1 MSDNRKLE
9 EKAKKLQKLILNLVP
24 FFIVGVFAL
33 MLLMFVIF
41 VITTLLF
48 IVGAI

>member
-9 EKAKKLQKLILNLVP
+9 EKSKKLQKFILNLVP
-24 FFIVGVFAL
+24 FFIVGVFVFIS
-33 MLLMFVIF
+33 LMFAIF
-41 VITTLLF
+41 VIVTLLF

>member
-1 MSDNRKLE
+1 MSDNRELE

-24 FFIVGVFAL
+24 FFIVGVFVFIA
-33 MLLMFVIF
+33 LMFVIF
-41 VITTLLF
+41 VIVTLLF